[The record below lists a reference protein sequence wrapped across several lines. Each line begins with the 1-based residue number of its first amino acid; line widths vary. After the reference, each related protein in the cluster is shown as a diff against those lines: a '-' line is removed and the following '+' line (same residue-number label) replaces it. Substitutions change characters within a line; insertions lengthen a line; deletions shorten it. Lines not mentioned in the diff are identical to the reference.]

1 MLPTG
6 TDVIYTPRFFENV
19 LRNMVDLLIVTN
31 PDATVR
37 FANQVVLDVLGY
49 DLDEIRGIPA
59 GRLFDDSEMKF
70 FGLVKE
76 IVSNGRIRNSGLYMV
91 SKNGERIPVVLNGN
105 VERDADNRIEGM
117 VWVARD
123 MKDVHQLIT
132 ELTMA
137 NEELEE
143 RVRMRTEELQI
154 AKDKSDKSFK
164 ELQQIQGQLVQ
175 SEKMAS
181 IGQLAAGIAHEINNP
196 TGFVSSNIKTMEDYI
211 KDIKTIIMVYEEV
224 LKSCNKVSD
233 PDVIEKIKRVE
244 DEKQAI
250 DLPFILNDVDQIIHE
265 TMDGV
270 KRIGKIVKD
279 LREFSHSGSDKPEYS
294 NINKCIEST
303 LSIVWNELKYKA
315 EVVIFYGDIPEIICY
330 PQQLN
335 QVFMNLLVNA
345 AQAIKEKGSIRIT
358 TIVENG
364 FVVVEISDSGEG
376 ISPENLSK
384 IFDPFFTTKP
394 VGQGT
399 GLGLA
404 VTYAI
409 IQKHGGEIKVDSES
423 GKGTTFR
430 ILLHPAPEKLKQE
443 MKAG

>member
-1 MLPTG
+1 MLQTG
-6 TDVIYTPRFFENV
+6 TDVIYTPKFFENV

-31 PDATVR
+31 PDATIR

-70 FGLVKE
+70 FGLVKK

-91 SKNGERIPVVLNGN
+91 CKNGERIPVVLNGN

-123 MKDVHQLIT
+123 MKDVHHLIT
-132 ELTMA
+132 ELMMA

-143 RVRMRTEELQI
+143 RVGMRTEELQI
-154 AKDKSDKSFK
+154 AKDKSDKAFK

-196 TGFVSSNIKTMEDYI
+196 TGFVSSNIKTLEDYI
-211 KDIKTIIMVYEEV
+211 KDIKTIIMAYDEV
-224 LKSCNKVSD
+224 LKCCNKVSD
-233 PDVIEKIKRVE
+233 PDVIEKIKKVE

-303 LSIVWNELKYKA
+303 LNIVWNELKYKA
-315 EVVIFYGDIPEIICY
+315 EVVTVYGDIPDIICY

-345 AQAIKEKGSIRIT
+345 AQAIKEKGAIKIT
-358 TIVENG
+358 TMFENG

-376 ISPENLSK
+376 IPPENLSK

-394 VGQGT
+394 VGKGT

-404 VTYAI
+404 ITYAI

-430 ILLHPAPEKLKQE
+430 IFIHPASEKLKQK